1 MSKPVSAWSPL
12 ANPLFRAVW
21 LAAVASNVGTWMHNV
36 GADWLMTTL
45 APTPLMVALMQT
57 AENAPLFMLALP
69 AGALADIVDR
79 RRLLIYTQAWMLLAA
94 SSLAILTLLGLTTPW
109 VLLSLIFALGLG
121 AALNAP
127 AWQAII
133 PELVPRSELPAAVS
147 LNSVSFNI
155 ARAVGPAL
163 VVWW

>member
-1 MSKPVSAWSPL
+1 
-12 ANPLFRAVW
+12 
-21 LAAVASNVGTWMHNV
+21 
-36 GADWLMTTL
+36 
-45 APTPLMVALMQT
+45 
-57 AENAPLFMLALP
+57 
-69 AGALADIVDR
+69 
-79 RRLLIYTQAWMLLAA
+79 MLLAA